1 MTDLSSAELFEFP
14 CDHMFKAFGPND
26 GEFAAAVRTA
36 VSQVTPVA
44 LDAMKL
50 KLSTGG
56 ALQCVSVLILV
67 HNYTQVQNIYS
78 ELKQVPRLKYL
89 L

>member
-1 MTDLSSAELFEFP
+1 MTSIPSEELFEFP

-26 GEFAAAVRTA
+26 EAFAAAVRTA
-36 VSQVTPVA
+36 VSEITPVA

-50 KLSTGG
+50 KLSSGG
-56 ALQCVSVLILV
+56 AHQCVSVMVMV
-67 HNYTQVQNIYS
+67 HSYSQMLAIYS
-78 ELKQVPRLKYL
+78 ALKQVPGLKFL